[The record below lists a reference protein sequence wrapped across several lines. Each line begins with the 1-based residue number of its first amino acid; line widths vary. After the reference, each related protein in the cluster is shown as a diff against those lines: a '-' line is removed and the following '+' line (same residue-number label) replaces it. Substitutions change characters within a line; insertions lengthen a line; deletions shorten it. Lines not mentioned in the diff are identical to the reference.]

1 MPNNIKNQL
10 KCLFASRKYSLAI
23 FSACILYTLTALPRL
38 EISDLFKNIII
49 FGSIPALILNFS
61 NYRKSVFWLAL
72 ASVLIQVVSWIHALV
87 YIPEFAKNTPDLK
100 PLSSLFLF
108 VLIAIWVNGSNLRR
122 IVLFSSF
129 ILSFIVTALCDIY
142 TNDTLSLAL
151 SGQRIDYGMHNA
163 QFTSMLSVVV
173 CMLTLYILS
182 KMTIEKKLVRIPAY
196 ALCCFIIAF
205 ALFSLYASQS
215 RQVWLA
221 AVVLLSLAPIV
232 LVGTKHI
239 RKLVITYSLLAVT
252 LFGIFQLDSVKQRV
266 FYESSVISTLT
277 QGNWD
282 NIPMTSIGI
291 RVNSWLEASKW
302 IAERPVLGSDF
313 EAISYVTRTSEKF
326 QTANLLGFGHLH
338 NYFLEVWVAF
348 GVVGLIF
355 LIVFYREIFTNII
368 NNQGKKE
375 RYLLYSFLIF
385 WFIISMFESYNHK
398 FLGLYVHTI
407 ILSGLYSLKEQSVLN
422 RSH

>member
-1 MPNNIKNQL
+1 MLRNLKQQA
-10 KCLFASRKYSLAI
+10 KCLFTSKKYSLAI
-23 FSACILYTLTALPRL
+23 FIVCILYTITTLPRL

-49 FGSIPALILNFS
+49 FGSLPALFYNFS
-61 NYRKSVFWLAL
+61 SYNKRIFWLAL
-72 ASVLIQVVSWIHALV
+72 TSILIQIISWTHALV
-87 YIPEFAKNTPDLK
+87 YVPEFAKSSPDLK

-108 VLIAIWVNGSNLRR
+108 VLIAIWIDGSNLRR
-122 IVLFSSF
+122 VTFFSSF
-129 ILSFIVTALCDIY
+129 ILSFVSTAFYDIY
-142 TNDTLSLAL
+142 TSNSLSLAL
-151 SGQRIDYGMHNA
+151 SGYRIDYGMHNA

-173 CMLTLYILS
+173 CILTVYILA
-182 KMTIEKKLVRIPAY
+182 KLQSDRKIVKFSLY
-196 ALCCFIIAF
+196 ALGGSVIAF

-221 AVVLLSLAPIV
+221 MIVLLSLAPIV

-252 LFGIFQLDSVKQRV
+252 LISIFQLDSVKQRV

-302 IAERPVLGSDF
+302 IVERPILGSDF
-313 EAISYVTRTSEKF
+313 NAIPYVTRTAEKF
-326 QTANLLGFGHLH
+326 QTAKLQGFGHLH
-338 NYFLEVWVAF
+338 NYYLEVWVAF
-348 GVVGLIF
+348 GIVGLIF
-355 LIVFYREIFTNII
+355 LVVFYREIAVNVVS
-368 NNQGKKE
+368 NQAKE
-375 RYLLYSFLIF
+375 ECYLLYSFLLF

-407 ILSGLYSLKEQSVLN
+407 ILAGLYSLKVRKNS
-422 RSH
+422 